1 MKNKIVDLAAEIDQ
15 KEKRSERKLKAL
27 LIQEAVSEAVELTA
41 LNKYMKSRI
50 YKQEIQG
57 TAGWMVFEWV
67 KESIYNVGQATWQ
80 AWGAVS
86 SFRQE
91 IKEVTAVRYLSV

>member
-1 MKNKIVDLAAEIDQ
+1 MADSVSVRIWGCMKNEIVDLAAGIDQ

-50 YKQEIQG
+50 YKQAIQG
-57 TAGWMVFEWV
+57 TAG
-67 KESIYNVGQATWQ
+67 
-80 AWGAVS
+80 
-86 SFRQE
+86 
-91 IKEVTAVRYLSV
+91 